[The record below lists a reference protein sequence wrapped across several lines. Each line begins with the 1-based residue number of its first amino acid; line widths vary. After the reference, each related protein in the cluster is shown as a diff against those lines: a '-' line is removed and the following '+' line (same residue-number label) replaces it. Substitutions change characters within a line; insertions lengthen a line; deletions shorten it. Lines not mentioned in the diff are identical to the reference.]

1 LSTRSAHSLVLAV
14 VSVLALVWCAPCY
27 GQDVG
32 AASGSSSW
40 WFDWSDFRA
49 YGGGRA
55 MLGRLMH
62 ASVIRSDKELDLKST
77 GYAISKDPEPF
88 REIWAVLYIDRL
100 GIRVQADSCRF
111 LGRNDTT
118 EFVSELNVPTTR
130 IGLDLDVIRYPN
142 LRIGGNFD
150 FHVGEIEFIDRVE
163 LGAGNEVTYRTG
175 SPITIGVHGRA
186 IPFRMREIPFMIQAR
201 GRVSVPFVNRTDEAR
216 ITDIEFSGGLR
227 PNIWDTSLLGHSTF
241 SVSVELGYRW
251 IDLDAK
257 TRVSTSNSVPFGI
270 IPTEGKIKA
279 RWQGAFIQAA
289 IFF

>member
-1 LSTRSAHSLVLAV
+1 
-14 VSVLALVWCAPCY
+14 VWCAPCY